1 MVCRMS
7 AKIQNEKRNETNL
20 LKWLNYGNISS
31 TYPFLFAVRCSS
43 LFVHN
48 REGDVKMSV
57 ENKKMQTDVANEQQI
72 QRRKENV
79 VFVESDCLLFLPL
92 LILSYS

>member
-1 MVCRMS
+1 MMEIL
-7 AKIQNEKRNETNL
+7 IQLTL
-20 LKWLNYGNISS
+20 
-31 TYPFLFAVRCSS
+31 LFAVRCSS
-43 LFVHN
+43 DSFFVHN